1 MIQEANIGVGIS
13 GHEGRQAVMASD
25 YAMPRFRMLPRLL
38 LVHGHWNYARIAQLI
53 EYFFY
58 KNALFILLI
67 FIYQG
72 FSGWS
77 GANFIPD
84 LYLILFMLLFNS
96 IPPIIN
102 ATLDRFLPAS
112 LLLKEPSLYQYC
124 AENKSYQPYLFW
136 IAMLDSILQA
146 SVQFFIPYG
155 IFFDTNQ
162 FANESTISVWTFGT
176 IVAAGCL
183 LSTFLHLG
191 IDTMSWT
198 CTHVFFL
205 AFSYSLFLAIGLA
218 SNALPST
225 GQNEFWIMEYLF
237 SDLWS
242 WLTVLLVGFLS
253 VLPRFIIKVF
263 FNSFSP
269 SPQYFSR
276 KKHYQSVER

>member
-1 MIQEANIGVGIS
+1 
-13 GHEGRQAVMASD
+13 VMASD

-102 ATLDRFLPAS
+102 ATLGESYLISKFSCAILDRFLPAS

-176 IVAAGCL
+176 IVAAGYE
-183 LSTFLHLG
+183 
-191 IDTMSWT
+191 I
-198 CTHVFFL
+198 
-205 AFSYSLFLAIGLA
+205 
-218 SNALPST
+218 
-225 GQNEFWIMEYLF
+225 
-237 SDLWS
+237 
-242 WLTVLLVGFLS
+242 
-253 VLPRFIIKVF
+253 
-263 FNSFSP
+263 
-269 SPQYFSR
+269 
-276 KKHYQSVER
+276 